1 MSELTDRLRDGV
13 DPPEDSEV
21 ADLIDF
27 LEPELERF
35 KRLLDDEHAKHMAAL
50 LQLHAI
56 DHVHVV
62 TTRSNWN
69 VTSEVCLFDDELWPC
84 WHHRQIHPDD
94 PVVQDYVEKVR
105 QQMDEIS

>member
-1 MSELTDRLRDGV
+1 MS
-13 DPPEDSEV
+13 
-21 ADLIDF
+21 DLIDD
-27 LEPELERF
+27 LNAAHELI
-35 KRLLDDEHAKHMAAL
+35 D
-50 LQLHAI
+50 AI

-62 TTRSNWN
+62 TTSTNWA
-69 VTSEVCLFDDELWPC
+69 VTTERCLFDGEPWPC

>member
-1 MSELTDRLRDGV
+1 MSKLTDRLRDGV

-21 ADLIDF
+21 ADRIDF

-56 DHVHVV
+56 DTLH
-62 TTRSNWN
+62 RRLDGQC
-69 VTSEVCLFDDELWPC
+69 EACADLWPC
-84 WHHRQIHPDD
+84 DTHKLIHPEDG
-94 PVVQDYVEKVR
+94 
-105 QQMDEIS
+105 